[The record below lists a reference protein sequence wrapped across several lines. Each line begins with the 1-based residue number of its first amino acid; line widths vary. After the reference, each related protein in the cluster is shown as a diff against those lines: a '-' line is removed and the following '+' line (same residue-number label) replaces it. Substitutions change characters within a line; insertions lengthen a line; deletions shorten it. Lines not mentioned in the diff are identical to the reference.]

1 MTTPHTPRLATEAT
15 RHHRARRQ
23 STIPAAAAAIGLCIG
38 AALSLPHTAQAQT
51 ATSATGAGAP
61 AWPARPVRLVAT
73 FSPGGGADLTGRI
86 IGAKLADMW
95 KQTVVVENRPGAGG
109 SIGAEM
115 VFRATPD
122 GHTLL
127 VVATTHTMNAA
138 LLSKLPFDLVR
149 DFKPVAI
156 ATAAPVALVVNP
168 RVKATTLQEFTNLL
182 RAQPGK
188 LDYASCGLASTHH
201 FAMEAYKFD
210 TRTQAMH
217 IPTSCANAVVMLMGN
232 QLDIA
237 AVTLATAL
245 PFVQQ
250 GKLRAIAL
258 ASHARS
264 PLAPEIPTFRDSG
277 VPELKGFSVD
287 NYYGFLAPLTT
298 PDRIV
303 AKVEE
308 DVRVGLQDPELQKR
322 MAGSG
327 LEPFFR
333 SATDTRKLLAADID
347 RNRRLAAAAN
357 IKSE

>member
-1 MTTPHTPRLATEAT
+1 MTPLHASTPTSIASVRRPARWLVPSAAALGLCLSAAITTPVTVHAQT
-15 RHHRARRQ
+15 
-23 STIPAAAAAIGLCIG
+23 G
-38 AALSLPHTAQAQT
+38 AAGAG
-51 ATSATGAGAP
+51 TGAAQ

-86 IGAKLADMW
+86 IGARLGDAW

-109 SIGAEM
+109 SLGAEM

-156 ATAAPVALVVNP
+156 ATAAPVVLVVNP
-168 RVKATTLQEFTNLL
+168 RVKATSLQEFTGLL

-201 FAMEAYKFD
+201 FAMEAYKFETKTD
-210 TRTQAMH
+210 ALH
-217 IPTSCANAVVMLMGN
+217 IPTSCANAVAMLLGN

-245 PFVQQ
+245 PHIQS

-258 ASHARS
+258 TSQVRS
-264 PLAPEIPTFRDSG
+264 PLAPEIPTFRETG
-277 VPELKGFSVD
+277 IAELKTFSVD
-287 NYYGFLAPLTT
+287 NYYGFLAPLAT
-298 PDRIV
+298 PDAV
-303 AKVEE
+303 VTKVEA
-308 DVRVGLQDPELQKR
+308 DVRTVLQDPELQKK
-322 MAGSG
+322 MAGAG

-333 SATDTRKLLAADID
+333 SAADTRKLLAADID
-347 RNRRLAAAAN
+347 RNRRIAAAAN
-357 IKSE
+357 IKPE